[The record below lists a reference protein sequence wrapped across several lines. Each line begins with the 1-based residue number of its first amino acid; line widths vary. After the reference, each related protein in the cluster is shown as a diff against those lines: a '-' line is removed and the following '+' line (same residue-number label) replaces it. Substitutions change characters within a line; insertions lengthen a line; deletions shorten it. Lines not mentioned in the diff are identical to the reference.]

1 MENQTAP
8 AANENPNGP
17 MLAIQSVY
25 LKDCSYE
32 APKGPRVEGN
42 WSPQISLDINT
53 TASVV
58 APELNVRFDSNSK
71 RILWAAEVWHSI
83 KKHWVL
89 ELQRLIRA
97 RRAAL

>member
-32 APKGPRVEGN
+32 APEG
-42 WSPQISLDINT
+42 SAHRRQ
-53 TASVV
+53 
-58 APELNVRFDSNSK
+58 
-71 RILWAAEVWHSI
+71 
-83 KKHWVL
+83 L
-89 ELQRLIRA
+89 EPADLARHQHHGQRRRA
-97 RRAAL
+97 RAATKSC

>member
-53 TASVV
+53 TANVV
-58 APELNVRFDSNSK
+58 APE
-71 RILWAAEVWHSI
+71 A
-83 KKHWVL
+83 
-89 ELQRLIRA
+89 QRGRA
-97 RRAAL
+97 DRDGRRQAG